1 MVTMMEHP
9 KHGRHP
15 ATGAEIEA
23 LKANGWQVMP
33 PKSKVLAEAAKEE
46 VQDEEEPRQKRAY
59 TRRAG

>member
-9 KHGRHP
+9 QHGRHP

-33 PKSKVLAEAAKEE
+33 QKSKVVAENAKEKQE
-46 VQDEEEPRQKRAY
+46 VEQRQKRQY
-59 TRRAG
+59 TRRN

>member
-9 KHGRHP
+9 QHGRHP

-33 PKSKVLAEAAKEE
+33 PKVKVVAEPAKEVKTE
-46 VQDEEEPRQKRAY
+46 AEPRQKRQY
-59 TRRAG
+59 NRRS